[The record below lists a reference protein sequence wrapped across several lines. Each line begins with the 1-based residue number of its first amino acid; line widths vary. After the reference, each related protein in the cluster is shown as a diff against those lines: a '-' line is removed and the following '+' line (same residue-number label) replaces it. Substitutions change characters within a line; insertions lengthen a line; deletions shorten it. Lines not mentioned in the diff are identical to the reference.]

1 MRFSIEKCIILLATC
16 LMAWSLAHRPL
27 LAEAK
32 YMETIWAVVNNTI
45 ITEEDVKRRA
55 LVPLS
60 EAQKKYKGNE
70 LMLRI
75 QATLDEVLNQLI
87 DRQLLIQEA
96 RRIIEK
102 SPQGQAIM
110 EDVEKELAAFLKEAV
125 DEVGSLTKFYE
136 IATKEG
142 INPTEKK
149 KELKDDLMAERLLK
163 DLVYK
168 KITISPK
175 DIRDYYQSHLNEF
188 TQEKQVKVRQ
198 LSLKF
203 SSFPNKEEAKK
214 KAEELRDRAKEGGD
228 FEALVKEFSQGPRA
242 STGGLWDFE
251 DVKVMRKDLKE
262 PILALEKGEISDII
276 QSPVGYHIFKAEE
289 VKPAKE
295 ADFMALQEEIRDR
308 LYKEESTRRKKEYIQ
323 NLRKNAT
330 IKITRG
336 GESTIHD

>member
-1 MRFSIEKCIILLATC
+1 MRFSIEKCIILLTTC

-70 LMLRI
+70 LTLRI
-75 QATLDEVLNQLI
+75 QGILEEVLNQLI
-87 DRQLLIQEA
+87 DRQLLVQEA
-96 RRIIEK
+96 HRLIEK
-102 SPQGQAIM
+102 NPVLM
-110 EDVEKELAAFLKEAV
+110 EDIEKELAAFLKEAV

-168 KITISPK
+168 KVTISPK
-175 DIRDYYQSHLNEF
+175 DIRDYYQSHLEEF
-188 TQEKQVKVRQ
+188 TQGKQAKARQ
-198 LSLKF
+198 IFLKF

-214 KAEELRDRAKEGGD
+214 KAEELRDRAKRGED

-323 NLRKNAT
+323 NLKKNAT
-330 IKITRG
+330 IKITSG
-336 GESTIHD
+336 GGGTIHD